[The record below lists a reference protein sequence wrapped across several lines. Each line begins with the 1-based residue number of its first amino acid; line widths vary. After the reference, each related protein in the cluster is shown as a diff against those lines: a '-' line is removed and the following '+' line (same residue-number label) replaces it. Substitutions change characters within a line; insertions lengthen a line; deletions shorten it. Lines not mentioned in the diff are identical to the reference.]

1 MVITV
6 MTARDPTRKKKTGK
20 KKTSNSYADQI
31 IMLADSTIRRSLDQ
45 YIQRR
50 IKEIPTEIKQTFPWV
65 KQIWKCNDEID
76 FLYGYYVGKIEEGSL
91 HYLLKATR
99 ASAGGYVD
107 TFEIRGVIETHKKE
121 LREAIESAMN

>member
-1 MVITV
+1 MGQSRGKQRWQKGLKSKFPQITFELLQ
-6 MTARDPTRKKKTGK
+6 DSSIRK
-20 KKTSNSYADQI
+20 
-31 IMLADSTIRRSLDQ
+31 SLDQ

-50 IKEIPTEIKQTFPWV
+50 IQEIPTEIKQTFPGI
-65 KQIWKCNDEID
+65 KQIWKCENELD

-107 TFEIRGVIETHKKE
+107 TFEIRGIIETHKKD
-121 LREAIESAMN
+121 LQDAIKSAVN

>member
-1 MVITV
+1 
-6 MTARDPTRKKKTGK
+6 MTATDLTGKKKTGK

-50 IKEIPTEIKQTFPWV
+50 IKEIPTEIRQTFPWV

-121 LREAIESAMN
+121 LRETIESAMN

>member
-1 MVITV
+1 MLQDSSI
-6 MTARDPTRKKKTGK
+6 RK
-20 KKTSNSYADQI
+20 SV
-31 IMLADSTIRRSLDQ
+31 DQ

-50 IKEIPTEIKQTFPWV
+50 ILEIPTEIKQTFPSI
-65 KQIWKCNDEID
+65 KQIWKCEDELD

-107 TFEIRGVIETHKKE
+107 TFEIRGIIETHKKD
-121 LREAIESAMN
+121 LQDAIKSAI